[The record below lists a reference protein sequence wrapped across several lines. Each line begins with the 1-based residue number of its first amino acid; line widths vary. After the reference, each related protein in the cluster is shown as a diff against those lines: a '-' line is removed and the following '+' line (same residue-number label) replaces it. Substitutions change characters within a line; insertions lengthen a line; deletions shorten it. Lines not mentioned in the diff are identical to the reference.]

1 MPGEGARVSGSG
13 SAAEVRFA
21 NSLPFFARGDGKE
34 GRKGVGRGRKKGVV
48 GGEGWKR
55 GSPSLYCTVVQEEE
69 EEARD
74 GSKASPHFHS
84 AAAAAFVQKKGV
96 DGDVASVVAVAA
108 AVAAAFIW
116 PRGMDGGGRVGRGM
130 EQRRWK

>member
-34 GRKGVGRGRKKGVV
+34 GRKEGVGRGRKKGVV

-55 GSPSLYCTVVQEEE
+55 GSPSVYCTVVQEE

-84 AAAAAFVQKKGV
+84 AAAAFVPKKGV